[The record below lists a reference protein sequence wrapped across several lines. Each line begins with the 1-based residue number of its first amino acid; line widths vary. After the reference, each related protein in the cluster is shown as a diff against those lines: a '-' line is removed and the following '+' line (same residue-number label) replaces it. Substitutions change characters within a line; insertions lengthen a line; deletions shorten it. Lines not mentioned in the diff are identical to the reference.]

1 MPKKSYKKHY
11 QKTKKTIYALYDIL
25 SLIVIILSFD
35 KLLSS
40 KARSVEPRQVARLI
54 EKLPKVKKI
63 LYDSAPFWASDAGYG
78 GDDFDSK

>member
-63 LYDSAPFWASDAGYG
+63 LYDSAPFWAF
-78 GDDFDSK
+78 DDMDIKSK

>member
-25 SLIVIILSFD
+25 SLVVIILSFD
-35 KLLSS
+35 KLLTS
-40 KARSVEPRQVARLI
+40 KTRSVEPRQVARLI

-63 LYDSAPFWASDAGYG
+63 LYDSAPWWAF
-78 GDDFDSK
+78 DDMDVKSK

>member
-25 SLIVIILSFD
+25 SLVVIILSFD
-35 KLLSS
+35 KLLTS

-54 EKLPKVKKI
+54 EKLPKIKKI
-63 LYDSAPFWASDAGYG
+63 LYDSAPWWAF
-78 GDDFDSK
+78 DDMDVKSK

>member
-1 MPKKSYKKHY
+1 MPKKSTNY

-40 KARSVEPRQVARLI
+40 KTRSVEPRQVARLI
-54 EKLPKVKKI
+54 EKIPKIKKL
-63 LYDSAPFWASDAGYG
+63 LYDSAPFWAF
-78 GDDFDSK
+78 DDMDIRSK

>member
-35 KLLSS
+35 KLITT
-40 KARSVEPRQVARLI
+40 KTRSVEPRQVARLI
-54 EKLPKVKKI
+54 EKLPKIKKL
-63 LYDSAPFWASDAGYG
+63 LYDSAHFWAF
-78 GDDFDSK
+78 DDMDIRSK